1 MANAHTLIV
10 IFGITGD
17 LASRKLLPAL
27 ASIAKAGRF
36 EDISVLGVSRRNMS
50 IQKVFSDSLDNE
62 THTDSTRKLV
72 LATQMIQMDIGDSKQ
87 YTKITEYITKKA
99 TELNGA
105 ELQVLYYLSVPPS
118 ATLPII
124 ELLGRN
130 KLNGKNTKL
139 LLEKPFGFD
148 LLSSEEAIQK
158 TAEYF
163 SEEQV
168 YRIDH
173 YLAKEMAQNIIV
185 FRATNAIFN
194 NLWDKDCIEAIDI
207 IASEKIGIEGRAH
220 FYEQTGALRDIV
232 QSHLLQLLAL
242 TLMETP
248 NTLDWQVMPKLRA
261 LALSQIEPAD
271 PAISL
276 RGQYTGYRDEVGNP
290 NSMTETFVA
299 LTVFSKDP
307 VWENVPMRLI
317 TGKALS
323 EKTTEIRV
331 HFKKKQTFAANTLCL
346 RIQPNEGVE
355 IDLWTKRPGYDREF
369 QKMELTFDYKEQAGT
384 LPDAYEQVIIDA
396 IASNKSLFA
405 SSEEVLG
412 AWKILAP
419 LQKEWAMGQNELQHY
434 QPGASFAAVIRGQG
448 DTA

>member
-1 MANAHTLIV
+1 MAKAHTLIV

-27 ASIAKAGRF
+27 ANIAKAGRF

-50 IQKVFSDSLDNE
+50 IQKIFSDSLG
-62 THTDSTRKLV
+62 TAHSDSQRTLV
-72 LATQMIQMDIGDSKQ
+72 LATDMLQMDIGDSNEYK
-87 YTKITEYITKKA
+87 KLKEYIQAK
-99 TELNGA
+99 ERSLHGG

-124 ELLGRN
+124 ELLGKN
-130 KLNGKNTKL
+130 HLNGKNMKL

-148 LLSSEEAIQK
+148 LASGEEAIEK

-173 YLAKEMAQNIIV
+173 FLAKEMAQNIIV
-185 FRATNAIFN
+185 FRATNAIFS
-194 NLWDKDCIEAIDI
+194 NLWDKECIEAIDI
-207 IASEKIGIEGRAH
+207 IASEQIGIEGRVH
-220 FYEQTGALRDIV
+220 FYEQTGALRDV
-232 QSHLLQLLAL
+232 LQNHLMQLLAL

-248 NTLDWQVMPKLRA
+248 NTLDWQVMPQLRA

-271 PAISL
+271 PNSSL
-276 RGQYTGYRDEVGNP
+276 RGQYTGYRKEVDNP
-290 NSMTETFVA
+290 GSSTETFVA
-299 LTVFSKDP
+299 VTVFSNDP
-307 VWENVPMRLI
+307 VWEGVPIRLI
-317 TGKALS
+317 TGKSLG

-331 HFKKKQTFAANTLCL
+331 HFKKKQTFAANTLRL

-369 QKMELTFDYKEQAGT
+369 QKMDLVFDYKAQAGD

-405 SSEEVLG
+405 GSDEVLG

-419 LQKEWAMGQNELQHY
+419 LQKAWAMGKGELIQY
-434 QPGASFAAVIRGQG
+434 EPGSSFEILAKK
-448 DTA
+448 